1 MEFRL
6 VTMSPWPLVF
16 LLLFHFGPASAAVPV
31 ALVKEL
37 TWNMVKEPMLNG
49 QFGMPID
56 IIFENYVDATITRTC
71 IVINAS
77 LWMFDQV

>member
-1 MEFRL
+1 
-6 VTMSPWPLVF
+6 MSPWPLVF
-16 LLLFHFGPASAAVPV
+16 LLLFLFGPASAAVPV

-49 QFGMPID
+49 QFGIPLD

-71 IVINAS
+71 IVNNMS
-77 LWMFDQV
+77 LLMFDHV